1 MKKLITAND
10 IRAAHARG
18 EQAMSV
24 VLRASII
31 TPEARE
37 VAELLGFTITED
49 DGAAPAATAA
59 DSDKTESQRIRET
72 ILAQLPEG
80 QFTESLVAQLMEKVM
95 KEKQSLEQ
103 EAMQPGFDSVTG
115 KGGIKVIDGS
125 SVKFGRFDGA
135 QPHCVGLTDLV
146 TDQDGSSMAAGFMQW
161 ENAFFPWTLNYDEI
175 DMVLEGELHVRHQGE
190 TLVAKAGG
198 RHVYPER
205 LQHRIRYP
213 VDGAL
218 PVRRLAGKLAI
229 AMNDFI
235 TEAWLRANHTLSE
248 GGEIHLPADARLTP
262 SARELLESRHL
273 RVKFLDRQGRLFV
286 EDDEQ
291 TPQPVHVLTSSDHPP
306 QACCELCHQ
315 PVGKKPDTLT
325 HLTADTLVAKND
337 PRLAFRAVLDSTIAL
352 TVWLQIE
359 LAEPWQ
365 PWLTDIRSRLGNIMR
380 ADALEEPLAAQSI
393 AGFSEAQL
401 HRLSHQPLRY
411 LGHDHLVPE
420 ARHGRDVALL
430 NLLRGKVRE
439 AEVTAAQV
447 FITPQFAV
455 QRADILQALNRL
467 SSAVY
472 VMMIPGVTDSP
483 PTLRQLQQQLGGED
497 DH

>member
-1 MKKLITAND
+1 VKKLITAND

-175 DMVLEGELHVRHQGE
+175 DMVLEGELHVRHQGKRWLPKQG
-190 TLVAKAGG
+190 TSCLSRKAPASNSVPRRRCASCTSPG
-198 RHVYPER
+198 RQTGNRYER
-205 LQHRIRYP
+205 FHY
-213 VDGAL
+213 
-218 PVRRLAGKLAI
+218 
-229 AMNDFI
+229 
-235 TEAWLRANHTLSE
+235 
-248 GGEIHLPADARLTP
+248 
-262 SARELLESRHL
+262 
-273 RVKFLDRQGRLFV
+273 
-286 EDDEQ
+286 
-291 TPQPVHVLTSSDHPP
+291 
-306 QACCELCHQ
+306 
-315 PVGKKPDTLT
+315 
-325 HLTADTLVAKND
+325 
-337 PRLAFRAVLDSTIAL
+337 
-352 TVWLQIE
+352 
-359 LAEPWQ
+359 
-365 PWLTDIRSRLGNIMR
+365 RSV
-380 ADALEEPLAAQSI
+380 AQSE
-393 AGFSEAQL
+393 SYAQ
-401 HRLSHQPLRY
+401 RR
-411 LGHDHLVPE
+411 
-420 ARHGRDVALL
+420 R
-430 NLLRGKVRE
+430 
-439 AEVTAAQV
+439 
-447 FITPQFAV
+447 
-455 QRADILQALNRL
+455 
-467 SSAVY
+467 
-472 VMMIPGVTDSP
+472 
-483 PTLRQLQQQLGGED
+483 
-497 DH
+497 

>member
-175 DMVLEGELHVRHQGE
+175 DMVLEGAPSGGNAGRQS
-190 TLVAKAGG
+190 GG
-198 RHVYPER
+198 RHVHPER

-472 VMMIPGVTDSP
+472 VMMILGVTDAP
-483 PTLRQLQQQLGGED
+483 PALSQLQQLGGED

>member
-59 DSDKTESQRIRET
+59 DSDK
-72 ILAQLPEG
+72 
-80 QFTESLVAQLMEKVM
+80 TESLVAQLMEKVM

-190 TLVAKAGG
+190 TLVAKAGD
-198 RHVYPER
+198 V
-205 LQHRIRYP
+205 
-213 VDGAL
+213 
-218 PVRRLAGKLAI
+218 
-229 AMNDFI
+229 MFI
-235 TEAWLRANHTLSE
+235 PKGSSIEF
-248 GGEIHLPADARLTP
+248 GTP
-262 SARELLESRHL
+262 STVR
-273 RVKFLDRQGRLFV
+273 FLY
-286 EDDEQ
+286 
-291 TPQPVHVLTSSDHPP
+291 
-306 QACCELCHQ
+306 
-315 PVGKKPDTLT
+315 
-325 HLTADTLVAKND
+325 VAWPAN
-337 PRLAFRAVLDSTIAL
+337 
-352 TVWLQIE
+352 
-359 LAEPWQ
+359 WQ
-365 PWLTDIRSRLGNIMR
+365 SL
-380 ADALEEPLAAQSI
+380 
-393 AGFSEAQL
+393 
-401 HRLSHQPLRY
+401 
-411 LGHDHLVPE
+411 
-420 ARHGRDVALL
+420 
-430 NLLRGKVRE
+430 
-439 AEVTAAQV
+439 
-447 FITPQFAV
+447 
-455 QRADILQALNRL
+455 
-467 SSAVY
+467 
-472 VMMIPGVTDSP
+472 
-483 PTLRQLQQQLGGED
+483 
-497 DH
+497 

>member
-190 TLVAKAGG
+190 TLVAKAGD
-198 RHVYPER
+198 V
-205 LQHRIRYP
+205 
-213 VDGAL
+213 
-218 PVRRLAGKLAI
+218 
-229 AMNDFI
+229 MFI
-235 TEAWLRANHTLSE
+235 PKGSSIEF
-248 GGEIHLPADARLTP
+248 GTP
-262 SARELLESRHL
+262 SASAGQISRPP
-273 RVKFLDRQGRLFV
+273 GA
-286 EDDEQ
+286 
-291 TPQPVHVLTSSDHPP
+291 PV
-306 QACCELCHQ
+306 C
-315 PVGKKPDTLT
+315 
-325 HLTADTLVAKND
+325 
-337 PRLAFRAVLDSTIAL
+337 
-352 TVWLQIE
+352 
-359 LAEPWQ
+359 
-365 PWLTDIRSRLGNIMR
+365 
-380 ADALEEPLAAQSI
+380 
-393 AGFSEAQL
+393 
-401 HRLSHQPLRY
+401 
-411 LGHDHLVPE
+411 
-420 ARHGRDVALL
+420 
-430 NLLRGKVRE
+430 RG
-439 AEVTAAQV
+439 
-447 FITPQFAV
+447 
-455 QRADILQALNRL
+455 
-467 SSAVY
+467 
-472 VMMIPGVTDSP
+472 
-483 PTLRQLQQQLGGED
+483 
-497 DH
+497 